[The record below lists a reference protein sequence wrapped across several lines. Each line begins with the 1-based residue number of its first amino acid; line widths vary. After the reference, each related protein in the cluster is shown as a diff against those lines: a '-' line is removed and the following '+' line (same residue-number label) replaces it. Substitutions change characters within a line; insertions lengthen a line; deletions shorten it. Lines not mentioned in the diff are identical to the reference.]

1 MGGTR
6 RQCLGG
12 LMLMRGDFRRKS
24 VNGEALDAPAERGG
38 YDLCPEC
45 HELSLRREGSCR
57 KCDKC
62 GFSTC

>member
-1 MGGTR
+1 LPHVIGR
-6 RQCLGG
+6 
-12 LMLMRGDFRRKS
+12 LMLLRKEYLQK
-24 VNGEALDAPAERGG
+24 GRLIEAPAERGG

-45 HELSLRREGSCR
+45 HELSMRREGSCR